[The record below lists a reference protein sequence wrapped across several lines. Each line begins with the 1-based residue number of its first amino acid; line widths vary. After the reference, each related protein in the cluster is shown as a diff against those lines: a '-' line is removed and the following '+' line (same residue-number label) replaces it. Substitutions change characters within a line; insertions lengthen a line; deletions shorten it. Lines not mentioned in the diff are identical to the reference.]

1 MSKPQET
8 ILTGL
13 RPTGTL
19 HLGNYFGAIAPL
31 LELQKSHKVYLMIA
45 DLHALTT
52 LDDRK
57 QLAENTLKTAALY
70 LAFGIDPKK
79 TTIFIQSHIPAH
91 AELAILLGMITPLSM
106 VELNPVYKEMLAEHP
121 SKRTFGLLGYPV
133 LQSADILLY
142 GAGAVPVGR
151 DQAPHIELSR
161 EIARK
166 FNTTFGETFIEPKTL
181 LSEAQKTLS
190 LKDPTKKMS
199 KSHGEAS
206 YVGLLDDAE
215 TIRKKVRTAV
225 TDSDGVVAYDPE
237 KKAGLANLLVLHAL
251 TTGGTPEKSA
261 KYFSGKQYSA
271 LKNEVAEA
279 IIAFLAPGQKKY
291 ALLMK
296 KPAALKSLL
305 KKGTAEAHKVASKTL
320 ETSYKRVGLYW

>member
-1 MSKPQET
+1 MAKTTET

-31 LELQKSHKVYLMIA
+31 LELQKTHHVFLMIA
-45 DLHALTT
+45 DIHALTT

-57 QLAENTLKTAALY
+57 SLAENTLKTAALY
-70 LAFGIDPKK
+70 LAFGVDPKK
-79 TTIFIQSHIPAH
+79 TTIFVQSHISAH
-91 AELAILLGMITPLSM
+91 AELSTLLGMITPLSM

-121 SKRTFGLLGYPV
+121 TKRTFGLLGYPV
-133 LQSADILLY
+133 LQAADILLY
-142 GAGAVPVGR
+142 NAHAVPVGK
-151 DQAPHIELSR
+151 DQSPHIELAR

-166 FNTTFGETFIEPKTL
+166 FNTTFGDTFREPKTL
-181 LSEAQKTLS
+181 LSDAQKILS

-225 TDSDGVVAYDPE
+225 TDSDGIVKYDPE
-237 KKAGLANLLVLHAL
+237 HKPGLANLLTLYAL
-251 TTGGTPEKSA
+251 ATNSTPQDA
-261 KYFSGKQYSA
+261 ARHFADKQYNVI
-271 LKNEVAEA
+271 KNDVAEA
-279 IIAFLAPGQKKY
+279 IIAFLSPGQKKY
-291 ALLMK
+291 AALMK
-296 KPAALKSLL
+296 KPATLKALL
-305 KKGTAEAHKVASKTL
+305 KKGTDNARKVAQASLKTAY
-320 ETSYKRVGLYW
+320 TRVGLYW